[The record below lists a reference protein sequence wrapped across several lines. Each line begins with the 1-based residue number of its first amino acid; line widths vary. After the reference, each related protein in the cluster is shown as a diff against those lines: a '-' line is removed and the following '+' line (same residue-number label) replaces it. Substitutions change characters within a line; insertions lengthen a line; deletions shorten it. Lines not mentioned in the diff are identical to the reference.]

1 MRLDV
6 PAVSEEDYAEK
17 SEGVCMNTV
26 VPKQVLFIIDRLQ
39 EHGYEAYAVGG
50 CVRDMLLGREP
61 HDWDITTSAKPEQ
74 VKAVFKR
81 TIDTGIQHGTVTVMV
96 DHIGFEV
103 TTYRIDGEYLDG
115 RHPKEVVFTPEL
127 REDLKRRDF
136 TINAMAYN
144 PKEGIIDLFGGKDDL
159 EAGIIR
165 CVGKA
170 EDRFHEDVLRI
181 MRAVRFAAQ
190 LGFEIE
196 EETWN
201 AIIRVAPD
209 LKKISAERIQAELT
223 KLLLSPNPGHFRKLY
238 ESGITAVILPEFDRT
253 MDCEQKCPYHCYT
266 VGEHTLQVLVHTPAE
281 LPLRLAA
288 VLHDLGKPI
297 CKTVDEEGNA
307 HFMGHPEVSRDIARK
322 VMKRLKYD
330 NHNLDKTCRLV
341 ACHDYRIQHSDR
353 AVRRAI
359 YKIGPD
365 IFPDALTLMRA
376 DAYGKSVQTREEA
389 LKSLDVIEEIY
400 RQIREAE
407 QCVSMKTLAVSG
419 KDLMEA
425 GMKPGKEMGEVLNQL
440 LMHVLDYPEDNQKE
454 VLLNL
459 YRRRTE

>member
-1 MRLDV
+1 
-6 PAVSEEDYAEK
+6 
-17 SEGVCMNTV
+17 MNTV

-144 PKEGIIDLFGGKDDL
+144 PNEGIIDLFGGKDDL

-165 CVGKA
+165 CVGRA

-253 MDCEQKCPYHCYT
+253 MDCEQNCPYHCYT
-266 VGEHTLQVLVHTPAE
+266 VGEHTPDK

-330 NHNLDKTCRLV
+330 NHNLDITCRLV
-341 ACHDYRIQHSDR
+341 ACHDYRIQHTDR

-365 IFPDALTLMRA
+365 IFPDALALMRA
-376 DAYGKSVQTREEA
+376 DAQGKNAQTKEEA
-389 LKSLDVIEEIY
+389 LQHLDAIEEIY
-400 RQIREAE
+400 RKILVAE

>member
-1 MRLDV
+1 
-6 PAVSEEDYAEK
+6 
-17 SEGVCMNTV
+17 MNTV

-115 RHPKEVVFTPEL
+115 RHPKEVVVTPEL

-144 PKEGIIDLFGGKDDL
+144 PNEGIIDLFGGKDDL

-165 CVGKA
+165 CVGRA

-253 MDCEQKCPYHCYT
+253 MDCEQNCPYHCYT
-266 VGEHTLQVLVHTPAE
+266 VGEHTLQVLVHTPDK

-330 NHNLDKTCRLV
+330 NHNLDITCRLV
-341 ACHDYRIQHSDR
+341 ACHDYRIQHTDR

-365 IFPDALTLMRA
+365 IFPDALALMRA
-376 DAYGKSVQTREEA
+376 DAQGKNAQTKEEA
-389 LKSLDVIEEIY
+389 LQHLDAIEEIY
-400 RQIREAE
+400 RKILVAE

>member
-1 MRLDV
+1 MVLMSG
-6 PAVSEEDYAEK
+6 AEYAEK
-17 SEGVCMNTV
+17 SEGVFMNTV
-26 VPKQVLFIIDRLQ
+26 VPKQVLYIIDRLQ

-81 TIDTGIQHGTVTVMV
+81 TIDTGIQHGTVTVLV

-115 RHPKEVVFTPEL
+115 RHPREVVFTPEL
-127 REDLKRRDF
+127 REDLRRRDF

-144 PKEGIIDLFGGKDDL
+144 PEEGIIDLFGGKDDL

-165 CVGKA
+165 CVGNA
-170 EDRFHEDVLRI
+170 EDRFNEDVLRI

-201 AIIRVAPD
+201 AIIRVAPN

-266 VGEHTLQVLVHTPAE
+266 VGEHTLQVLVHTPE
-281 LPLRLAA
+281 KLPLRLAA
-288 VLHDLGKPI
+288 VFHDLGKPI
-297 CKTVDEEGNA
+297 CKTIDEKGNA
-307 HFMGHPEVSRDIARK
+307 HFKGHPAVSRDIART

-330 NHNLDKTCRLV
+330 NQNLDKTCRLV
-341 ACHDYRIQHSDR
+341 AFHDYRIEHSDR
-353 AVRRAI
+353 AVRKAV
-359 YKIGPD
+359 YKIGAD
-365 IFPDALTLMRA
+365 LFPDVLTLMRA
-376 DAYGKSVQTREEA
+376 DAYGKKPRVKEEA
-389 LKSLDVIEEIY
+389 LRNLDAIEEIY
-400 RQIREAE
+400 SKILEAE

-419 KDLMEA
+419 KDLIEA
-425 GMKPGKEMGEVLNQL
+425 GMKPGKEMGEVLNRL

-454 VLLNL
+454 ILLNL
-459 YRRRTE
+459 YRGRTE

>member
-170 EDRFHEDVLRI
+170 GDRFHEDVLRI

-376 DAYGKSVQTREEA
+376 DAYGKNVQTREEA

-400 RQIREAE
+400 RQIREAK

>member
-376 DAYGKSVQTREEA
+376 DAYGKNVQTREEA